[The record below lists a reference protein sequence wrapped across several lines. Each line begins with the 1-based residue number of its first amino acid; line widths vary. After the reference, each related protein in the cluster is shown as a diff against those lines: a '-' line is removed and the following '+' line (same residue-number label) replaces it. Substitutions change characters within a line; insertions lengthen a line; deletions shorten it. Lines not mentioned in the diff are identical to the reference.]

1 MMWLL
6 SRPLVWP
13 VRVAFGTGRLF
24 GYRRVTVFLT
34 GAVVGMLVA
43 PMTGAQLRRQVKSS
57 IEARL
62 GTEPPLDLTGGG
74 SAHG

>member
-1 MMWLL
+1 MIWLL

-34 GAVVGMLVA
+34 GAVVGMLLA
-43 PMTGAQLRRQVKSS
+43 PMTGTQLRRQVRSRIESRLS
-57 IEARL
+57 I
-62 GTEPPLDLTGGG
+62 EPPLDLTGI
-74 SAHG
+74 